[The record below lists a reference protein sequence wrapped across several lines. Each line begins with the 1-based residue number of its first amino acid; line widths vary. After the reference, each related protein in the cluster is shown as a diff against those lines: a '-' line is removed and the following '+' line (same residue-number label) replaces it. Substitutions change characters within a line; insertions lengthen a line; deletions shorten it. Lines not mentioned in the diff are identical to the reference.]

1 MIDKTTNISNDCLY
15 DCKEQMR
22 ECVLSSNLNINCD
35 EATNALRERIDISK
49 FKAWL
54 DKASYSIQSK
64 ENRQA
69 YFNKA
74 FLNELEKGTFKLEI
88 PSVSYNSLIQ
98 ALRDKGVTVLSD
110 DTCYLEIMWNWMFAH
125 GLDLKASQDLN
136 HKIVDY
142 MKEGQTFADYLELVK
157 KSKLIRAMTVDWD
170 AIQTEYQKALD
181 EWDELFKMRE
191 ELEKEED
198 ESYGES

>member
-1 MIDKTTNISNDCLY
+1 MNNLTNISNDCLF

-22 ECVLSSNLNINCD
+22 KCVLSSNLNINCD

-64 ENRQA
+64 ENKQT
-69 YFNKA
+69 YFNRA
-74 FLNELEKGTFKLEI
+74 FLNELQKGTFKLEI

-142 MKEGQTFADYLELVK
+142 MKEGQTFADYLTLVK
-157 KSKLIRAMTVDWD
+157 KSKLIQTITVDWD
-170 AIQTEYQKALD
+170 AIEKEYQEARA
-181 EWDELFKMRE
+181 EWERVFSFWRQE
-191 ELEKEED
+191 YENEED
-198 ESYGES
+198 